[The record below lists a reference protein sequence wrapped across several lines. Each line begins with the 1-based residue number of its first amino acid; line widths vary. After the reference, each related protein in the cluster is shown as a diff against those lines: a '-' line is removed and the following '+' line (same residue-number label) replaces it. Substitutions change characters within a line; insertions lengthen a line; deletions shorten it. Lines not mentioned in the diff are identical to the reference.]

1 MNLAILVTNTDVSK
15 FSESRPKDGEKFTF
29 LIQSIRPSW
38 HCSIFS
44 VKDNIFPKELDK
56 FDGFII
62 TGSPASVHD
71 NSPWISNLM
80 ELIRKIHKVNK
91 PMFGSCFGHQA
102 IALALGGSVGQNPS
116 GWSHGLIENKM
127 TESLPWTKVPL
138 TYNLYGSHLE
148 QVTKLPT
155 TAKPVASSEGC
166 EVAGYIIERNVF
178 TTQHHPEMSH
188 EFITDLVEESAQCVG
203 DVATSKARKSL
214 EKYADGKMFSELVA
228 LFFEWSLKQN

>member
-1 MNLAILVTNTDVSK
+1 MKLAILVTNTDVSK
-15 FSESRPKDGEKFTF
+15 FSESRPKDGEKFTL
-29 LIQSIRPSW
+29 LIQSVRPSW
-38 HCSIFS
+38 LCSIFS
-44 VKDNIFPKELDK
+44 VKDNVFPKELNK

-71 NSPWISNLM
+71 ISPWISKLM
-80 ELIRKIHKVNK
+80 NLIREIHKANK

-127 TESLPWTKVPL
+127 TAVLPWAHVPP
-138 TYNLYGSHLE
+138 TYKLYGSHIE
-148 QVTKLPT
+148 QVTKLPII
-155 TAKPVASSEGC
+155 AKPVVTSEGC

-188 EFITDLVEESAQCVG
+188 EFITDLVEECAQYVG
-203 DVATSKARKSL
+203 FDATSKARKSL
-214 EKYADGKMFSELVA
+214 EKYADGKMFSELIV